1 MLFNDLV
8 MIERAIIY
16 VLVTIIV
23 ILGGYGYY
31 SKYKVKSL
39 KEEVIELETENTRL
53 EELLKIKPFEAVNR
67 DRKER
72 ANEEINATISNSNS
86 IPDDTYSL

>member
-1 MLFNDLV
+1 
-8 MIERAIIY
+8 MIERSIIY
-16 VLVTIIV
+16 VLLTIIV

-39 KEEVIELETENTRL
+39 REEVIELGTEITRL
-53 EELLKIKPFEAVNR
+53 EQLLKVKPFEAVNR

-72 ANEEINATISNSNS
+72 ANEEINATISNDDS
-86 IPDDTYSL
+86 ILNGTYRL

>member
-1 MLFNDLV
+1 MIDRLV
-8 MIERAIIY
+8 IY
-16 VLVTIIV
+16 VLTTIIV

-39 KEEVIELETENTRL
+39 REEVINLETEIIRL
-53 EELLKIKPFEAVNR
+53 EELLKVRPFEAVNR

-72 ANEEINATISNSNS
+72 ANEEINSTIN
-86 IPDDTYSL
+86 DDNTINDGTYRL